1 MRPLKLTLSAFGPY
15 AEKTEINMDSLGKS
29 GLYLITG
36 DTGSGKTTIF
46 DAIVFALYGEASGSV
61 RDKNML
67 RSKNAS
73 HDTPTYAE
81 LTFLYRGKEYT
92 VKRNPE
98 YFRTAKRGEGL
109 TAEKAGAYLTMPDG
123 SVITKEREVTAK
135 IKEII
140 GVDASQFS
148 QIVMI
153 AQGDFLKLLIS
164 STEDRIK
171 IFRDIFKTEY
181 YNGLQEQIK
190 RDYNELE
197 SVYSDNIKTFWDQFN
212 LLECEPESEY
222 YYELA
227 SAQENNIMSDDI
239 ITIADGIAES
249 ESKKI
254 NDLKKEIED
263 KDSKISEVSIKTGKC
278 EETENNKKEIV
289 KLNNELNLCIER
301 LSKSE
306 EVLKSVN
313 NEKKDAENKYKESLK
328 IKNSLEKYGELDKL
342 TEKKKDHV
350 ENQNKISGEIK
361 EKNNQKEKLEKN
373 IENNKNIKEKFK
385 DVSAKITLLDTKL
398 SEIAKRG
405 KELGALLGSITEYD
419 DKGIQ
424 LNVVLTEYQNASDKF
439 NIQNENYMK
448 MHKKF
453 TDGQAGVIAKE
464 LKENTPCP
472 VCGSLTHP
480 HPAQAS
486 DESVDKA
493 ALEKAKAD
501 MDAARD
507 GMDKKSSD
515 AAGLR
520 GQWET
525 IKNEIQ
531 KKAHEIIEGC
541 TENDIDKLKDIIDGK
556 INAERGLY
564 KEIKAELEKEESNK
578 EQAEKAEEYVNSAEE
593 DLNTL
598 KKEISALEANLAA
611 EKSAEVSEAEHLKS
625 LKSELEY
632 ENKSAA
638 EDKMGELQSEYVN
651 WNKALKSAEKE
662 KNECEKNKSEYEGRI
677 SALKKQ
683 ISESEDY
690 DLEKLKRQKDKLLS
704 EKSNLKST
712 HDFILTILAKN
723 SNSIAVM
730 KEKYKLIAESEEK
743 LKWLKSLRDTAVG
756 AMVGK
761 EKISLETYVQM
772 TYFDRIISRANIRLM
787 KMTEGRYELVRSAQS
802 LNNKSQSG
810 LELDV
815 TDHYHG
821 NSRNV
826 RTLSG
831 GESFKASLSLAL
843 GLADEIQSSAGS
855 IVLDTMFVDEGF
867 GSLDDESLSLAIS
880 TLSGLCGENR
890 LVGIISHVGEL
901 KKRIDKQINVTK
913 DKLGNSKIE
922 INV

>member
-15 AEKTEINMDSLGKS
+15 AGKTEIDMDSLGKS

-197 SVYSDNIKTFWDQFN
+197 SVYSDNVKTFWDQFN

-222 YYELA
+222 YDELA

-239 ITIADGIAES
+239 ITIAENIAES
-249 ESKKI
+249 ERKKI
-254 NDLKKEIED
+254 KKLNEETAVKDKEISDVGIQID
-263 KDSKISEVSIKTGKC
+263 KCKEA
-278 EETENNKKEIV
+278 ENNKSELKN
-289 KLNNELNLCIER
+289 LNGRLGECIER
-301 LSKSE
+301 LNKSKSSLE
-306 EVLKSVN
+306 SVKN
-313 NEKKDAENKYKESLK
+313 AESDIENKHEEALK

-342 TEKKKDHV
+342 TEKKKNHV
-350 ENQNKISGEIK
+350 ENQNKISEEIK
-361 EKNNQKEKLEKN
+361 EKNTQKEKLKRD
-373 IENNKNIKEKFK
+373 IENNKKIKEKFK

-398 SEIAKRG
+398 SEITKRG

-419 DKGIQ
+419 DKCI
-424 LNVVLTEYQNASDKF
+424 LLKKVLTEYQNASEKF
-439 NIQNENYMK
+439 SIQNEHYMK

-453 TDGQAGVIAKE
+453 TDGQAGIIAKE
-464 LKENTPCP
+464 LKDNMPCP

-507 GMDKKSSD
+507 VMDKKSSD

-520 GQWET
+520 GQCET
-525 IKNEIQ
+525 LKSEIQ
-531 KKAHEIIEGC
+531 KKAHEIIEDC
-541 TENDIDKLKDIIDGK
+541 TENDIDKLEDVIDGK
-556 INAERGLY
+556 INAERELY

-578 EQAEKAEEYVNSAEE
+578 EQAQKAEEYIDSAEE
-593 DLNTL
+593 NLNTV
-598 KKEISALEANLAA
+598 KSEISALEANLAA
-611 EKSAEVSEAEHLKS
+611 EKSAEESEEEHLKN

-632 ENKSAA
+632 ENKAAA
-638 EDKMGELQSEYVN
+638 EERLGELQSEYDS
-651 WNKALKSAEKE
+651 WSKKLESAENN
-662 KNECEKNKSEYEGRI
+662 KNECEKSKSEYEGRI
-677 SALKKQ
+677 SALEKQ
-683 ISESEDY
+683 ISESETY
-690 DLEKLKRQKDKLLS
+690 DLEKLNQNKDKLDR
-704 EKSNLKST
+704 EKSALKSE
-712 HDFILTILAKN
+712 HDLILTLLAKN
-723 SNSIAVM
+723 STSIAVM
-730 KEKYKLIAESEEK
+730 KEKYKLISESEEK

-772 TYFDRIISRANIRLM
+772 TYFDRIINRANIRLM

-802 LNNKSQSG
+802 MNNKSQSG

-815 TDHYHG
+815 TDHHHG
-821 NSRNV
+821 NRRNV

-843 GLADEIQSSAGS
+843 GLADEIQSSAGG

-867 GSLDDESLSLAIS
+867 GSLDDESLSLAIN

>member
-15 AEKTEINMDSLGKS
+15 AEKTEIDMDSLGKS

-73 HDTPTYAE
+73 PDTPTYAE

-153 AQGDFLKLLIS
+153 AQGDFLKLLLS

-181 YNGLQEQIK
+181 YNELQEQIK
-190 RDYNELE
+190 RDYNDLE
-197 SVYSDNIKTFWDQFN
+197 SVYSDNVKTFWDQFN

-222 YYELA
+222 YEALA
-227 SAQENNIMSDDI
+227 EIREKNILSDDVI
-239 ITIADGIAES
+239 KIADGIAES

-254 NDLKKEIED
+254 NNLKNEIED
-263 KDSKISEVSIKTGKC
+263 TDGKIAKVSVKIGKC
-278 EETENNKKEIV
+278 EETENNKNEIV
-289 KLNNELNLCIER
+289 KLNNELNLCIEK
-301 LSKSE
+301 LTKSE

-313 NEKKDAENKYKESLK
+313 NAKKDAESKYSESLK

-342 TEKKKDHV
+342 TEKKKNHV
-350 ENQNKISGEIK
+350 ENQNKISEEIK
-361 EKNNQKEKLEKN
+361 DKNNQKENLEKN
-373 IENNKNIKEKFK
+373 IENNKKIKDKFK

-398 SEIAKRG
+398 SEITKRG
-405 KELGALLGSITEYD
+405 KELGALLKSITEYN
-419 DKGIQ
+419 DKGI
-424 LNVVLTEYQNASDKF
+424 LLKEVLTEYQNASDKF
-439 NIQNENYMK
+439 NVQNEYYMK

-453 TDGQAGVIAKE
+453 TDGQAGIIAKE
-464 LKENTPCP
+464 LKDNMPCP

-480 HPAQAS
+480 RPAQAS

-507 GMDKKSSD
+507 FMDKKSSD

-520 GQWET
+520 GQCET
-525 IKNEIQ
+525 LKSEIQ
-531 KKAHEIIEGC
+531 KKAHEIIEDC
-541 TENDIDKLKDIIDGK
+541 TENDIDKLEDVIDGK

-564 KEIKAELEKEESNK
+564 KEIKAELGKEKSNK
-578 EQAEKAEEYVNSAEE
+578 EQAEKAEEYIDSAEE
-593 DLNTL
+593 NLNTL
-598 KKEISALEANLAA
+598 KKEISSLEANLAA
-611 EKSAEVSEAEHLKS
+611 EKSAEESEAEHLEN

-638 EDKMGELQSEYVN
+638 EDRMGELRSEYDS
-651 WNKALKSAEKE
+651 WSRDLKSAENN
-662 KNECEKNKSEYEGRI
+662 KNECEKSKSEYEGRI
-677 SALKKQ
+677 AALEKQ
-683 ISESEDY
+683 ISESETY
-690 DLEKLKRQKDKLLS
+690 DLEKLKQNKDKLDR
-704 EKSNLKST
+704 EKSDLKSA
-712 HDFILTILAKN
+712 HDSILTLLAKN
-723 SNSIAVM
+723 SSSIAVM
-730 KEKYKLIAESEEK
+730 KEKYKYISESEEK
-743 LKWLKSLRDTAVG
+743 LKWLKSIRDTAVG

-821 NSRNV
+821 NTRNV

-843 GLADEIQSSAGS
+843 GLADEIQSSAGG